1 MKTGTSSLMDAQY
14 YEQSRGI
21 NLDSFQS
28 EAPQKEKYMIKV
40 TEEIDKPLLEE
51 ATFNFSQEA
60 NCMSENDGAEFLEIK
75 CLSDLGID
83 RAEKCFYVIK
93 TEGWSID
100 NLDEL
105 QELFDRIQKTLY
117 PKKK

>member
-1 MKTGTSSLMDAQY
+1 
-14 YEQSRGI
+14 
-21 NLDSFQS
+21 
-28 EAPQKEKYMIKV
+28 MIK
-40 TEEIDKPLLEE
+40 TKQMDEKPLLEE

-83 RAEKCFYVIK
+83 NAERCFYVLK

-100 NLDEL
+100 NAEDLKL
-105 QELFDRIQKTLY
+105 LFDRIQKTLY
-117 PKKK
+117 PNT

>member
-1 MKTGTSSLMDAQY
+1 MN
-14 YEQSRGI
+14 E
-21 NLDSFQS
+21 
-28 EAPQKEKYMIKV
+28 
-40 TEEIDKPLLEE
+40 KPLLEE

-83 RAEKCFYVIK
+83 RDEGCFYVLK

-100 NLDEL
+100 NVGEL
-105 QELFDRIQKTLY
+105 QELFDRIHKILIPKT
-117 PKKK
+117 K